1 MKKIKLIQ
9 DLYNKALIK
18 GEAVV
23 NGRYF
28 EGGVYGELE
37 PKYEIYIEGDYV
49 FLFHWGTMTL
59 NYSKAQNMI
68 MEYYGQSNSDR
79 DSINTLLQL
88 LGSEE
93 RVRFFPSTGRFITQ
107 SEYEKEEKAQKELK
121 NTLRG
126 AK

>member
-1 MKKIKLIQ
+1 MKKIKLIE
-9 DLYNKALIK
+9 DLYNKALK
-18 GEAVV
+18 NGEAVV
-23 NGRYF
+23 NGRYYDGF
-28 EGGVYGELE
+28 KLGELE
-37 PKYEIYIEGDYV
+37 PKYEIYIEGNYV

-79 DSINTLLQL
+79 DSINTLLYL

-93 RVRFFPSTGRFITQ
+93 RVRYFPSTGRFITQ
-107 SEYEKEEKAQKELK
+107 SQYEKEERAQKELK